1 MPLVRPRRLSRTASP
16 GPGLVGGAVA
26 AGLLAFSGCDDSSS
40 PTDAKTSGWGNTPFA
55 TRAEVYRAAGATL
68 VHRVHP
74 QQPGWTPVATPT
86 ESFLDVWVRGTR
98 TVARFAYEEP
108 DPFRTGD
115 AAIEETYFD
124 VSGQESSY
132 PLVSKIRMGSP
143 AAILW
148 NKTIVRSTWHREA
161 WLDASLQPHGLWG
174 YEDGSQRYLA
184 AVVDPLEQGNV
195 FGNLRLACRTGLW
208 GTVHPLPSGAYAC
221 VGIQQGGTLW
231 TMAPDFVEL
240 KSQPLARNRELG
252 GLLLG
257 DSTRPVMIKS
267 YHARHDAAGVL
278 VAVSVDLGE
287 ASRTSG
293 EANSGRV
300 VLLRHDGSKLA
311 KLAVSVLL
319 DTLSWKSTAPGLS
332 NGTYQADGA
341 PNLLVT
347 RDATDPSRPYV
358 LVHYGSTVRVLRQEG
373 DSLRLL
379 YKAVASSPFA
389 LVPGGLASIPVAVH
403 RGKLFVKAPVQG
415 NSNATG
421 MASSDGPLVPFAP
434 SLVGPTTGILTMLKS
449 EGSSLWFGVRRRED
463 APYVHHIGE
472 LGRMD

>member
-1 MPLVRPRRLSRTASP
+1 MPIPRTPCRSSSTFHRS
-16 GPGLVGGAVA
+16 GFVGGAIA
-26 AGLLAFSGCDDSSS
+26 AGILALSGCDDSSS
-40 PTDAKTSGWGNTPFA
+40 SPEAKTAGWGNTPLG
-55 TRAEVYRAAGATL
+55 TRSEAYRAAGATL

-86 ESFLDVWVRGTR
+86 EGFLDVWVRGTR
-98 TVARFAYEEP
+98 TIARFAYEEP

-124 VSGQESSY
+124 IAGQESSY
-132 PLVSKIRMGSP
+132 PLLAKIRMGSP

-148 NKTIVRSTWHREA
+148 NKAIVRSTWHREA

-195 FGNLRLACRTGLW
+195 FGNLRLACQTGLW
-208 GTVHPLPSGAYAC
+208 GTIHPLPSGAYAC

-231 TMAPDFVEL
+231 TMVPDFVTI
-240 KSQPLARNRELG
+240 KSQPLPRNRELG

-267 YHARHDAAGVL
+267 YHARHDSAGVL

-287 ASRTSG
+287 ASRTTG

-300 VLLRHDGSKLA
+300 VLLRYDGTKLA
-311 KLAVSVLL
+311 KAAVSVLL
-319 DTLSWKSTAPGLS
+319 DTLSWKSTAPGL
-332 NGTYQADGA
+332 NTGTYQGDGA

-358 LVHYGSTVRVLRQEG
+358 LIHYGTTVRVLRQEG
-373 DSLRLL
+373 DSLRLV

-389 LVPGGLASIPVAVH
+389 LVPGGLATIPVAVH

-421 MASSDGPLVPFAP
+421 MASSDGPLVPFVP
-434 SLVGPTTGILTMLKS
+434 SLVNSTTGIITMLKS
-449 EGSSLWFGVRRRED
+449 EGSWLWFGVRRRED
-463 APYVHHIGE
+463 TPYLHHIGE